1 MGKLKT
7 FGTFISPR
15 TLPAVFECLKVAWPQ
30 ANLAIL
36 PRRYGDSAN
45 LADQSTYLRTL
56 RMKNV
61 DLNIGGLIGALAA
74 GGIAAAIV
82 FPMIDRK
89 TIHGGR
95 IS

>member
-1 MGKLKT
+1 
-7 FGTFISPR
+7 
-15 TLPAVFECLKVAWPQ
+15 
-30 ANLAIL
+30 
-36 PRRYGDSAN
+36 
-45 LADQSTYLRTL
+45 
-56 RMKNV
+56 MKNV